1 MTNNIQLDG
10 NELFKRQID
19 KREFNAPYIICDGL
33 KSPDNLGAL
42 LRVADAAGSKKIIL
56 LDSQMNLN
64 NKRISKLA
72 RNANKFIELDEMSLS
87 EFKVYRARFKHLFA
101 LEITS
106 SSSDVFDCDISPC
119 DAILIGHESI
129 GIREEVL
136 ALCDN
141 TLHLPMYGFNGS
153 MNISHALIV
162 FLYEWRRQ
170 NNL

>member
-1 MTNNIQLDG
+1 MQKNIQLDG
-10 NELFKRQID
+10 NELYKRQID
-19 KREFNAPYIICDGL
+19 KRDFIAPTIICDGL

-42 LRVADAAGSKKIIL
+42 LRVADAIGSKKIIL

-64 NKRISKLA
+64 NSKITKLA
-72 RNANKFIELDEMSLS
+72 RNTDKFINFEKMSLDE
-87 EFKVYRARFKHLFA
+87 FKEYRSHLKHLFA

-106 SSSDVFDCDISPC
+106 TSSNAFEFDISPC
-119 DAILIGHESI
+119 DAILIGHESA

-141 TLHLPMYGFNGS
+141 TFHLPMYGFNGS

-170 NNL
+170 INL

>member
-1 MTNNIQLDG
+1 MITNIQLDG
-10 NELFKRQID
+10 DELYKRQIE
-19 KREFNAPYIICDGL
+19 KRDFNAPYIICDGL

-42 LRVADAAGSKKIIL
+42 IRVADAVGSKKIIL
-56 LDSQMNLN
+56 LDSQIDLN
-64 NKRISKLA
+64 NKKITRLA
-72 RNANKFIELDEMSLS
+72 RSADKFIKIEKMILS
-87 EFKVYRARFKHLFA
+87 EFKIYRNRFKHLFA
-101 LEITS
+101 LEITNS
-106 SSSDVFDCDISPC
+106 SSNVFDSDIFPC

-141 TLHLPMYGFNGS
+141 TFHLPMYGINGS

-162 FLYEWRRQ
+162 FLYEWRRL